1 MWEEFEMAKSK
12 LLPYVAIGALVGAA
26 ISMLDKSTRDHTIS
40 TVKNATSTV
49 KYYAKNRG
57 ELENL
62 IASKMEQ
69 VQTIYANN
77 QEMLNSVLTTAQDAK
92 VLPDTL
98 LGMVNETKEA
108 FSKK

>member
-1 MWEEFEMAKSK
+1 MAKSK

-49 KYYAKNRG
+49 KYYAQNRG

-62 IASKMEQ
+62 IASKVEQ
-69 VQTIYANN
+69 VQTLYTNN
-77 QEMLNSVLTTAQDAK
+77 QEKINSLIAGIQDSKA
-92 VLPDTL
+92 LPETL
-98 LGMVNETKEA
+98 LGMMDETKEA

>member
-1 MWEEFEMAKSK
+1 MAKSK

-26 ISMLDKSTRDHTIS
+26 ISMLNKSTRDHTIS

-49 KYYAKNRG
+49 KYYAQNRG

-62 IASKMEQ
+62 ISSKVEQ
-69 VQTIYANN
+69 VQSLYTDN
-77 QEMLNSVLTTAQDAK
+77 QDMIHSILTTAQDAK
-92 VLPDTL
+92 VLPNTL
-98 LGMVNETKEA
+98 LDMMNETKEA